1 MLTKNDLQEVK
12 SLVKDEVETAVI
24 QISGAVIK
32 ALEDTATKDDLKNFA
47 TKDDLKKVETRLG
60 GVETRLGGVETR
72 LDKVES
78 RLGGVESRLDKVESR
93 LGGVEEDLDEVKTD
107 LKIVKR
113 GIEILQKTTPNKFDF
128 NDHEKRIT
136 RLEKVTFPTSN

>member
-12 SLVKDEVETAVI
+12 SVVKEEVETAVV

-32 ALEDTATKDDLKNFA
+32 ALENTATKDDLKNFA
-47 TKDDLKKVETRLG
+47 TKDDLK
-60 GVETRLGGVETR
+60 
-72 LDKVES
+72 KVES

>member
-1 MLTKNDLQEVK
+1 MLTKNDQ
-12 SLVKDEVETAVI
+12 EVETAVV

-32 ALEDTATKDDLKNFA
+32 ALENTATKDDLKNFA
-47 TKDDLKKVETRLG
+47 TKDDLK
-60 GVETRLGGVETR
+60 
-72 LDKVES
+72 KVES

>member
-12 SLVKDEVETAVI
+12 SVVKEEVETAVV

-32 ALEDTATKDDLKNFA
+32 ALENTATKDDLKNFA
-47 TKDDLKKVETRLG
+47 TKDDLK
-60 GVETRLGGVETR
+60 
-72 LDKVES
+72 KVES

-113 GIEILQKTTPNKFDF
+113 GVEILQHITPNQIEFA
-128 NDHEKRIT
+128 DHEKRIS
-136 RLEKVTFPTSN
+136 RLEKVTFPS

>member
-12 SLVKDEVETAVI
+12 SVVKEEVETAVV

-32 ALEDTATKDDLKNFA
+32 ALENTATKDDLKNFA
-47 TKDDLKKVETRLG
+47 TKDDLKKVET
-60 GVETRLGGVETR
+60 
-72 LDKVES
+72 

>member
-1 MLTKNDLQEVK
+1 MDQRKPNNTRTKIFDELMLFFEHIMVPYL
-12 SLVKDEVETAVI
+12 DERF
-24 QISGAVIK
+24 GG
-32 ALEDTATKDDLKNFA
+32 
-47 TKDDLKKVETRLG
+47 VETRLG

>member
-78 RLGGVESRLDKVESR
+78 RLGGD
-93 LGGVEEDLDEVKTD
+93 EEDLDEVKTD

>member
-1 MLTKNDLQEVK
+1 MDQRKPNNTRTKIFDELMLFFEHIMVPYL
-12 SLVKDEVETAVI
+12 DER
-24 QISGAVIK
+24 
-32 ALEDTATKDDLKNFA
+32 F
-47 TKDDLKKVETRLG
+47 G

>member
-1 MLTKNDLQEVK
+1 MDQRKPNNTRTKIFDELMLFFEHIMVPYL
-12 SLVKDEVETAVI
+12 DER
-24 QISGAVIK
+24 
-32 ALEDTATKDDLKNFA
+32 F
-47 TKDDLKKVETRLG
+47 G
-60 GVETRLGGVETR
+60 GVET
-72 LDKVES
+72 
-78 RLGGVESRLDKVESR
+78 RLDKVESR

>member
-1 MLTKNDLQEVK
+1 MDQRKPNNTRTKIFDELMLFFEHIMVPYL
-12 SLVKDEVETAVI
+12 DER
-24 QISGAVIK
+24 
-32 ALEDTATKDDLKNFA
+32 F
-47 TKDDLKKVETRLG
+47 G
-60 GVETRLGGVETR
+60 GVETRLGGVET
-72 LDKVES
+72 

>member
-1 MLTKNDLQEVK
+1 MDQRKPNNTRTKIFDELMLFFEHIMVPYL
-12 SLVKDEVETAVI
+12 DER
-24 QISGAVIK
+24 
-32 ALEDTATKDDLKNFA
+32 F
-47 TKDDLKKVETRLG
+47 G

-72 LDKVES
+72 LDKVET
-78 RLGGVESRLDKVESR
+78 RLDKVETR

-128 NDHEKRIT
+128 NDHKKRIT

>member
-12 SLVKDEVETAVI
+12 SVVKEEVETAVV

-32 ALEDTATKDDLKNFA
+32 ALENTATKDDLKNFA
-47 TKDDLKKVETRLG
+47 TKDDLK
-60 GVETRLGGVETR
+60 
-72 LDKVES
+72 
-78 RLGGVESRLDKVESR
+78 KVESR

>member
-1 MLTKNDLQEVK
+1 MDQRKPNNTRTKIFDELMLFFEHIMVPYL
-12 SLVKDEVETAVI
+12 DER
-24 QISGAVIK
+24 
-32 ALEDTATKDDLKNFA
+32 F
-47 TKDDLKKVETRLG
+47 G
-60 GVETRLGGVETR
+60 GVETRLGGVET
-72 LDKVES
+72 
-78 RLGGVESRLDKVESR
+78 RLDKVESR

>member
-1 MLTKNDLQEVK
+1 MDQRKPNNTRTKIFDELMLFFEHIMVPYL
-12 SLVKDEVETAVI
+12 DERF
-24 QISGAVIK
+24 GG
-32 ALEDTATKDDLKNFA
+32 
-47 TKDDLKKVETRLG
+47 VETRLG
-60 GVETRLGGVETR
+60 GVETRLGGVET
-72 LDKVES
+72 
-78 RLGGVESRLDKVESR
+78 RLDKVESR

>member
-60 GVETRLGGVETR
+60 GVETRL
-72 LDKVES
+72 
-78 RLGGVESRLDKVESR
+78 DKVESR

>member
-1 MLTKNDLQEVK
+1 MDQRKPNNTRTKIFDELMLFFEHIMVPYL
-12 SLVKDEVETAVI
+12 DER
-24 QISGAVIK
+24 
-32 ALEDTATKDDLKNFA
+32 F
-47 TKDDLKKVETRLG
+47 G

-72 LDKVES
+72 LDKVET
-78 RLGGVESRLDKVESR
+78 RLDKVETR

>member
-12 SLVKDEVETAVI
+12 SVVKEEVETAVV

-32 ALEDTATKDDLKNFA
+32 ALENTATKDDLKNFA

-60 GVETRLGGVETR
+60 GVET
-72 LDKVES
+72 
-78 RLGGVESRLDKVESR
+78 RLDKVESR

>member
-47 TKDDLKKVETRLG
+47 TKDDLKKVETRLDK
-60 GVETRLGGVETR
+60 VETRLGGVET
-72 LDKVES
+72 
-78 RLGGVESRLDKVESR
+78 RLDKVESR

>member
-12 SLVKDEVETAVI
+12 SVVKEEVETAVV

-32 ALEDTATKDDLKNFA
+32 ALENTATKDDLKNFA

-60 GVETRLGGVETR
+60 GVETRL
-72 LDKVES
+72 
-78 RLGGVESRLDKVESR
+78 DKVESR
-93 LGGVEEDLDEVKTD
+93 LGGVEEDLDGVKTD